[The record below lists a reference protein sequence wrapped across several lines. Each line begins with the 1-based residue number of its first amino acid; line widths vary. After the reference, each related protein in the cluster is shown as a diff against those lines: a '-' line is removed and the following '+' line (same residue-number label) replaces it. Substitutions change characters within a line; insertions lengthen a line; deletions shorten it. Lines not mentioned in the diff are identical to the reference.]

1 MKHPFN
7 MLTLADVEKLRKYR
21 SCIPIGSSSV
31 LYHRTME
38 EILSAQDHLKSLYKE
53 GGVTLTLTERILLLN
68 DIY

>member
-21 SCIPIGSSSV
+21 SCIPIGSSSF

-38 EILSAQDHLKSLYKE
+38 EIISAQDHLKSLYE
-53 GGVTLTLTERILLLN
+53 GNVTLAFTERILLLN